1 MTRQIENQV
10 KFLKNE
16 IKKLQQENS
25 HLKKI
30 LNEAQIKL
38 QKERNFLFSLID
50 GIPAYVYLQAD
61 DYSIKYANKMFYEL
75 YGGYDI
81 KPCYKVLH
89 NRDIPCEDCMTFR
102 VFDTK
107 EPQIWTHRNPQN
119 GKIYRIYDYLFVDD
133 EGTELVLEMG
143 IDITAHQSIED
154 SRLNLYANISHDL
167 RTPIT
172 KIMGYSEAL
181 MDVSD
186 SSEEN
191 QKYAQC
197 IFRNSL
203 ALGKLV
209 DDLFE
214 LSKLETRSVLN
225 KKVVEPSLCFAD
237 FLDEQAFYFSDKDQN
252 FSYHIQDDLPL
263 MEVDFELLI
272 EALVNII
279 DNSVRYTEKG
289 DNIFVDIYAQ
299 DDNLI
304 ITVSDSGYGIAPEEL
319 KYIFNRFYQPGSK
332 ESESV
337 HSGLGLHICKTIVVQ
352 HGGLIW
358 AESEL
363 GKGSVFYFSIPVDV
377 DKVNEVALII

>member
-1 MTRQIENQV
+1 MNKQIENQV
-10 KFLKNE
+10 EYLKTE

-30 LNEAQIKL
+30 LDEAQVKL

-61 DYSIKYANKMFYEL
+61 DFSIKYANKMFYEL

-81 KPCYKVLH
+81 KPCYKILH
-89 NRDIPCEDCMTFR
+89 NRDIPCENCMTFR
-102 VFDTK
+102 VFDTN
-107 EPQIWTHRNPQN
+107 EPQIWMHRDQLT
-119 GKIYRIYDYLFVDD
+119 GKIYRIYDYPFVDY
-133 EGTELVLEMG
+133 EGTALVLEMG
-143 IDITAHQSIED
+143 IDITADQRSED

-181 MDVSD
+181 IDVSYTSD
-186 SSEEN
+186 EN

-197 IFRNSL
+197 IFRNSQ
-203 ALGKLV
+203 ALVKLV

-214 LSKLETRSVLN
+214 LSKLETRNVLN
-225 KKVVEPSLCFAD
+225 KKVVEPSQCFED
-237 FLDEQAFYFSDKDQN
+237 FLDEQEFYFSDKEQN
-252 FSYHIQDDLPL
+252 FTYHIQDNLPL
-263 MEVDFELLI
+263 IEVDIALII
-272 EALVNII
+272 EALENII
-279 DNSVRYTEKG
+279 DNSVRYTRKG
-289 DNIFVDIYAQ
+289 DIIYINVYSQ
-299 DDNLI
+299 DDDLMI
-304 ITVSDSGYGIAPEEL
+304 AVSDTGQGIAPEEL

-332 ESESV
+332 KHESE

-352 HGGLIW
+352 HGGHVW

-363 GKGSVFYFSIPVDV
+363 GKGSIFYMSIPFNGC
-377 DKVNEVALII
+377 KVN

>member
-1 MTRQIENQV
+1 MTKQIENQV

-16 IKKLQQENS
+16 IIKMQQENS

-38 QKERNFLFSLID
+38 QKERTFLFSLID

-61 DYSIKYANKMFYEL
+61 DFSIKYANKMFYEL

-89 NRDIPCEDCMTFR
+89 NRDIPCENCMTFR
-102 VFDTK
+102 VFETK
-107 EPQIWTHRNPQN
+107 EPQIWMHRDALS
-119 GKIYRIYDYLFVDD
+119 GKIYRVYDYPFVDY

-143 IDITAHQSIED
+143 IDITAQQSIED

-181 MDVSD
+181 MDVTD
-186 SSEEN
+186 APEER

-203 ALGKLV
+203 ALVKLV
-209 DDLFE
+209 DDLFQ
-214 LSKLETRSVLN
+214 LSKLETRNRLT
-225 KKVVEPSLCFAD
+225 KKLIEPSLCFAD
-237 FLDEQAFYFSDKDQN
+237 FLDEQAFYFNEKGQN
-252 FSYHIQDDLPL
+252 FSYNIQEDLPFI
-263 MEVDFELLI
+263 EADFELLI

-279 DNSVRYTEKG
+279 DNAVRYTQKG
-289 DNIFVDIYAQ
+289 DNIVVNVYAQ
-299 DDNLI
+299 DENLMI
-304 ITVSDSGYGIAPEEL
+304 AVSDSGRGIAPNDL

-332 ESESV
+332 KSESV
-337 HSGLGLHICKTIVVQ
+337 NSGLGLHICKTIVMQ

-363 GKGSVFYFSIPVDV
+363 GKGSIFYISIPFDLY
-377 DKVNEVALII
+377 KVKQ